1 MAATRSSTF
10 WSRLPSSRAFYICI
24 NALQMMAGITTLSL
38 CGSDISD
45 FKDDTARKVR
55 INPRSRTNRTGHL
68 MSSHHHQR
76 HHHLILPLSSSH
88 QVTNPLHLSSQAFT
102 MTVSTLSILTSL
114 SLMTEIFHSV
124 ATRVWL
130 VLVFLWQWVLVFLW
144 GTAAIVMSTVYLR
157 GSTRTRMRV
166 ATVFV
171 YFNLVVWALC
181 SLVGTIGCCAVR
193 RRDAN
198 VQMTTVKDKKNRL
211 WWWRRKKKSKS
222 QDQNQNQTDADAD
235 ADAAKDDDAS
245 VETGDAQTFEMRPLP
260 GTGSAST

>member
-45 FKDDTARKVR
+45 FKDDTARK
-55 INPRSRTNRTGHL
+55 
-68 MSSHHHQR
+68 
-76 HHHLILPLSSSH
+76 
-88 QVTNPLHLSSQAFT
+88 AFT

>member
-45 FKDDTARKVR
+45 FKDDTPRK
-55 INPRSRTNRTGHL
+55 
-68 MSSHHHQR
+68 
-76 HHHLILPLSSSH
+76 
-88 QVTNPLHLSSQAFT
+88 AFT
-102 MTVSTLSILTSL
+102 MTVSTLSIITSL

-124 ATRVWL
+124 ATRLWL

-144 GTAAIVMSTVYLR
+144 GTAAIVMSTAYLR

-193 RRDAN
+193 RRDDN
-198 VQMTTVKDKKNRL
+198 VQMRRTKDKKDR
-211 WWWRRKKKSKS
+211 WWRRRGKKSKS
-222 QDQNQNQTDADAD
+222 QNQNQDQTDADAD
-235 ADAAKDDDAS
+235 ADAAKDDDS

-260 GTGSAST
+260 GRGSAST